1 MRDGLKLE
9 WVQGYLE
16 KVTHGGV
23 VEDWRRKRAVLRW
36 GIDGRGWC

>member
-1 MRDGLKLE
+1 MRDGLELE
-9 WVQGYLE
+9 WVQGCLE

-36 GIDGRGWC
+36 GIGSRG